1 MKEMDVQGF
10 KALALQCRFELS
22 DEEAQDI
29 KNEFDVLISQMRLLD
44 KIDTNNTEPMIYP
57 FETVSHFL
65 REDIVEDV
73 LTINE
78 VLKNA
83 PKEKNGFF
91 VTQKVVI

>member
-10 KALALQCRFELS
+10 KALALQCRFELN

-29 KNEFDVLISQMRLLD
+29 KNEFDVLISQMRLLE
-44 KIDTNNTEPMIYP
+44 KIDTDNIEPMVYP
-57 FETVSHFL
+57 FETANHFL
-65 REDIVEDV
+65 REDVVENV
-73 LTINE
+73 LPIKE

-91 VTQKVVI
+91 VTQKVVG

>member
-29 KNEFDVLISQMRLLD
+29 KNEFDILISQMRLLD
-44 KIDTNNTEPMIYP
+44 KIDTTGTEPMIYP

-65 REDIVEDV
+65 REDVVEDV
-73 LTINE
+73 LVISE

>member
-29 KNEFDVLISQMRLLD
+29 KNEFDILISQMRLLD
-44 KIDTNNTEPMIYP
+44 KIDTTSTEPMIYP
-57 FETVSHFL
+57 FETAGHFL
-65 REDIVEDV
+65 REDVVEDV

>member
-1 MKEMDVQGF
+1 MKEMDVEGF

-22 DEEAQDI
+22 DEEAHDI

-44 KIDTNNTEPMIYP
+44 KIDTKNTEPMIYP

-65 REDIVEDV
+65 REDVVEDV
-73 LTINE
+73 LSINE

>member
-22 DEEAQDI
+22 DEEAHDI
-29 KNEFDVLISQMRLLD
+29 KKEFDVLISQMRLLE
-44 KIDTNNTEPMIYP
+44 KVDTENVEPMVYP
-57 FETVSHFL
+57 FEEPTSFL
-65 REDIVEDV
+65 REDVVENV
-73 LTINE
+73 LPIKE

-91 VTQKVVI
+91 VTQKVVG

>member
-65 REDIVEDV
+65 REDVVEDV

>member
-22 DEEAQDI
+22 DEEAYDI

-44 KIDTNNTEPMIYP
+44 KIDTENVEPMVYP
-57 FETVSHFL
+57 FEEPTSFL
-65 REDIVEDV
+65 REDVVENV
-73 LTINE
+73 LPIKE

-91 VTQKVVI
+91 VTQKVVG

>member
-1 MKEMDVQGF
+1 MKEMDVKGF

-44 KIDTNNTEPMIYP
+44 KIDTENVEPMVYP
-57 FETVSHFL
+57 FEEPTSFL
-65 REDIVEDV
+65 REDVIENV
-73 LTINE
+73 LPIKE

-91 VTQKVVI
+91 VTQKVVG

>member
-44 KIDTNNTEPMIYP
+44 KIDTTSTEAMIYP

-65 REDIVEDV
+65 REDVVEDV
-73 LTINE
+73 LSINE

>member
-1 MKEMDVQGF
+1 MKEMDVEGF

-22 DEEAQDI
+22 DEEVQDI

-44 KIDTNNTEPMIYP
+44 KIDTQNTEPMIYP
-57 FETVSHFL
+57 FETVNHFL
-65 REDIVEDV
+65 REDVVEDV
-73 LTINE
+73 LTIKE